1 MMPRPWPDTTGNTVL
16 ESLSEISRLAE
27 IGMVAG
33 LSDEQSR
40 RFISVVQ
47 RMADAL
53 PPPET
58 HP

>member
-1 MMPRPWPDTTGNTVL
+1 MMPRPWSDLTGNTVL
-16 ESLSEISRLAE
+16 EGLSEISRLAE

-33 LSDEQSR
+33 LNDEQSE
-40 RFISVVQ
+40 RFIALVQ

-53 PPPET
+53 PPPVT